1 MKALGLIISREYLS
15 RVKTKSFL
23 LTTILVPFFM
33 AICMFLPSY
42 LMTLNSTDISK
53 VYVIDQSGLY
63 TNLLD
68 SIDGVKF
75 EYVANKNFEKKAEEV
90 SATLIISDD
99 LTKDSKAA
107 TFYSEKQKPPTEIVS
122 YINKTLS
129 QSVKNKNIE
138 NYSKSINISTESI
151 DELQKIISAKDA
163 IKITSIRLGED
174 GQEKDTLGEV
184 ARIIGMLFTFLMF
197 FFIMGYGGM
206 VMQSVI
212 EEKSN
217 RIVEVIVSS
226 VKPFDL
232 MMGKIIG
239 VGLTGITQLMVWL
252 VIAGLGIGGLSLFVG
267 IDLMAAM
274 QSNNAMMV
282 GDTQQL
288 MDAMGGSAILADM
301 MKTIIAINWIQVGI
315 AFILYFIG
323 GYLLYASVY
332 AMFGSA
338 ANDAQEAQ
346 QLTMPVMIVLL
357 LAFYA
362 GFASANNPEGTM
374 AFWMSLI
381 PFTSPVVM
389 MVRTPFEIPIWELA
403 VSLVVLFLTAFLM
416 VKLAG
421 KIYRTGILMTGKKVG
436 FLEIFKWLNYK

>member
-33 AICMFLPSY
+33 AVCIFLPSY
-42 LMTLNSTDISK
+42 LMTLNSTDITK
-53 VYVIDQSGLY
+53 VYVIDQTGIY
-63 TNLLD
+63 ANLLD

-75 EYVANKNFEKKAEEV
+75 EYVADKNFEKKADEV

-99 LTKDSKAA
+99 LAKDAKAA
-107 TFYSEKQKPPTEIVS
+107 TFYSEMQKPPTEIVG
-122 YINKTLS
+122 YINKSLS
-129 QSVKNKNIE
+129 QSVKTRNIE
-138 NYSKSINISTESI
+138 AYSQSLNISTESI
-151 DELQKIISAKDA
+151 DELQKIMNAKDA
-163 IKITSIRLGED
+163 VKVTSIRLGED
-174 GQEKDTLGEV
+174 GQEKDTLGEI
-184 ARIIGMLFTFLMF
+184 ARFIGMGFTFLMF
-197 FFIMGYGGM
+197 FFIMSYGGM
-206 VMQSVI
+206 VLQSVI

-226 VKPFDL
+226 VRPFDL

-239 VGLTGITQLMVWL
+239 VGLTGITQLLVWFIL
-252 VIAGLGIGGLSLFVG
+252 GGIATIGISLFVG
-267 IDLMAAM
+267 VDLMAAM
-274 QSNNAMMV
+274 QSSSMGM
-282 GDTQQL
+282 GDTQAMMASMGDSAELVEL
-288 MDAMGGSAILADM
+288 MQ
-301 MKTIIAINWIQVGI
+301 TIMTVNWLQVGI
-315 AFILYFIG
+315 AFVLYFIG
-323 GYLLYASVY
+323 GYLLYSSIY

-346 QLTMPVMIVLL
+346 QLTMPVMIILM

-362 GFASANNPEGTM
+362 GFASASNPEGTM
-374 AFWMSLI
+374 AFWLSLI

-389 MVRTPFEIPIWELA
+389 MVRTPFEIPVWELA
-403 VSLVVLFLTAFLM
+403 VSLVVLFLTTFFM

-421 KIYRTGILMTGKKVG
+421 KIYRTGILMTGKKVS